1 MKGIKQMKTN
11 FYDSIDKRTY
21 DEGLDRLVVRLENIT
36 NDTEYEN
43 EHERLASEANN
54 DNLSGLTIAEAYY
67 LICEHYGADRGNS
80 FLASHV

>member
-1 MKGIKQMKTN
+1 MKTN

-80 FLASHV
+80 FLASHAV